1 MPYEVVKRIGS
12 RAYRYSVESYRDP
25 ETGRVR
31 NRWTYLGKVVDG
43 EVERAPVRRKAP
55 EETRRRIIDAFL
67 QLVDSEPWTDVT
79 PGAVAKQAGIA
90 HGTFYRHFRNRED
103 LLDTCTAQAYNAL
116 DERLHQLD
124 DIAGDVESERQ
135 RLSAWIIDY
144 LRNPTAPRGLLRV
157 IIESIGDER
166 RTRIRLERRAIRTK
180 AFTDYLT
187 ALRNRGFSVATGDIE
202 PLAATMSLILEML
215 ARRTAIDDALL
226 SEDDFAGTVEAFDR
240 ILFWRPPNSR

>member
-31 NRWTYLGKVVDG
+31 NKWTYLGKVVDG
-43 EVERAPVRRKAP
+43 EVERPPVRRKAP
-55 EETRRRIIDAFL
+55 EETRQRIIDAFL
-67 QLVDSEPWTDVT
+67 KLIDSEPWGDVT
-79 PGAVAKQAGIA
+79 PGAIAKAAGIA

-103 LLDTCTAQAYNAL
+103 LLDACTAQAYNAL
-116 DERLHQLD
+116 DARLHELD
-124 DIAGDVESERQ
+124 EIAGDVEAERQ
-135 RLSAWIIDY
+135 RLRSWIINY
-144 LRNPTAPRGLLRV
+144 LRNPTAPAGLLRV
-157 IIESIGDER
+157 IIESIAER
-166 RTRIRLERRAIRTK
+166 RDRIRLERRVARTK

-187 ALRNRGFSVATGDIE
+187 ALRDRGFSVATGDVG

-226 SEDDFAGTVEAFDR
+226 SEDDFAGTLEAFDR
-240 ILFWRPPNSR
+240 ILFWRPPNGR